1 MCKFKPF
8 NKHLLV
14 EKIPPKKNPNSSPV
28 LLPEGIQTGTPERY
42 GVVNFV
48 CASSDCE
55 QFLLNLNPEKPTY
68 LCHDGSADDE
78 FVDAAKDGEVS
89 LVVDQSMVE
98 EIKIEDEKF
107 HVVHQNY
114 VVGVVL
120 E

>member
-1 MCKFKPF
+1 MCKFKQF

-14 EKIPPKKNPNSSPV
+14 KKIPPKKIPNSSPI
-28 LLPEGIQTGTPERY
+28 LLPDDVQVGEVQRY

-48 CASSDCE
+48 YASSDCE

-98 EIKIEDEKF
+98 EIMLEDEKF